1 MAYIIALTIVL
12 FKIAVLFL
20 FGYGFFSSKGWREKV
35 IVLIL
40 FFFYYLSNV
49 AIMVMLLSNSYKS
62 NSAFISEINH
72 NLMEI
77 QASTH
82 IIDLINLPK
91 SLSLGAFILTYI
103 IILAPLGTLN
113 FLHFICSFVY
123 VIFAGSLWAVY
134 LRSRKEAQ
142 LEDVTLIN
150 KQMEK

>member
-12 FKIAVLFL
+12 FKIVALFL
-20 FGYGFFSSKGWREKV
+20 FGYAFFSSKSWRGKI
-35 IVLIL
+35 IVFIL

-49 AIMVMLLSNSYKS
+49 AIVVMQVSNKYRF
-62 NSAFISEINH
+62 NSAFISEIDH

-82 IIDLINLPK
+82 IIDLIDLPK
-91 SLSLGAFILTYI
+91 SLTLGAFILAYI

-134 LRSRKEAQ
+134 LRPQKEAQ
-142 LEDVTLIN
+142 LEDVALDN
-150 KQMEK
+150 KQREK